1 MPKYS
6 IVAEGRVIKT
16 YYLQIEADTVLQAE
30 QKACRASM
38 TAWKTHDTSDDEL
51 QSFYIIEVRE
61 VF

>member
-38 TAWKTHDTSDDEL
+38 TA
-51 QSFYIIEVRE
+51 
-61 VF
+61 